1 MTTQGETGWLD
12 QAEQRSWR
20 AFIVGS
26 TLLLDKLDHDL
37 RQAYDIT
44 LVEYE
49 ILVRLSES
57 PDRRMRMALLA
68 DSLCHS
74 RSRVTHTVARMEGK
88 GLIKR
93 EACDSDGRGVE
104 AVLTQAGQDLLVAAA
119 PLHVRGVR
127 QHLIDLAPEEDFA
140 AVGRVFDSVTD
151 ELMPDY
157 PAATDIRSN
166 A

>member
-104 AVLTQAGQDLLVAAA
+104 AVLTQAGEDLLVAAA

-127 QHLIDLAPEEDFA
+127 QHFIDLAPEDDFA